1 MKVIKV
7 LVVFLL
13 VSMIAVSCKETK
25 KEEVQ
30 DDAAVEVSDGSSD
43 AAADAE
49 ATDGEMTSES
59 NDNNGEAGAAAG
71 AGAVA
76 GEEREPVQGIES
88 SAKGVEELAVPEGV
102 LAEEMSDTPVVYPGC
117 RGSIEEIRV
126 CNRESFITF
135 IQKEFNKNLA
145 PSLNLGDGEFVIRSL
160 VHIDEAGKVS
170 SLKIVA
176 PHQSLENEMKRVID
190 LTPSVVPA
198 TEAGQPVAVSFLLPV
213 KFKVEI

>member
-7 LVVFLL
+7 LLAFIL
-13 VSMIAVSCKETK
+13 VSTIAVSCKESK
-25 KEEVQ
+25 KEEIQ
-30 DDAAVEVSDGSSD
+30 DDAAVEVSEGSSD
-43 AAADAE
+43 AAEAE
-49 ATDGEMTSES
+49 GTGGEMTSES
-59 NDNNGEAGAAAG
+59 TEDNSAAGAASGAAAAG
-71 AGAVA
+71 
-76 GEEREPVQGIES
+76 GEKDPVQGIES
-88 SAKGVEELAVPEGV
+88 STKGIEELAVPEGV

-117 RGSIEEIRV
+117 SGSIEEIRV
-126 CNRESFITF
+126 CNRESFIAF

-145 PSLNLGDGEFVIRSL
+145 PSLNLGDGEFEIRSL

-198 TEAGQPVAVSFLLPV
+198 TEAGEPVAVSFLLPV